1 VIASLLTAATVAAAT
16 ATAAIAASASA
27 QNQNATES
35 ARAAVC
41 AMCELIC
48 WFSYDIS
55 VLVRVKTYAK
65 VRTVR
70 RGPVRNMRTHS
81 AVPRTQT
88 LYFNTATD
96 TDASDTRHQRPGPGQ
111 LHTAVELETSREPD
125 DTRRQKCMTLIENWW
140 MGAVRSQQRKLS
152 IQSATPE
159 PERAGKGSRARG
171 GRSARSHSAARPSCQ
186 GVSARPCV
194 QHTARARQ
202 ASDGFLA

>member
-1 VIASLLTAATVAAAT
+1 MIVIASLLTAATVAAAT

-48 WFSYDIS
+48 WFSDDIS

-88 LYFNTATD
+88 LYSNTATD
-96 TDASDTRHQRPGPGQ
+96 TDASVIRHRESTGQ

-125 DTRRQKCMTLIENWW
+125 DTRRQKCMTLIANWW
-140 MGAVRSQQRKLS
+140 MGAVSSRQKRKLS

-159 PERAGKGSRARG
+159 PERAGKGTRRTL
-171 GRSARSHSAARPSCQ
+171 RSLSLRITPKLPRRIGTAVRAARCACTPS
-186 GVSARPCV
+186 
-194 QHTARARQ
+194 
-202 ASDGFLA
+202 

>member
-1 VIASLLTAATVAAAT
+1 VIVIASLLTAATVAAAT

-41 AMCELIC
+41 AMCELLC

-70 RGPVRNMRTHS
+70 RGPVRNMRTLS

-88 LYFNTATD
+88 LYSNTATD
-96 TDASDTRHQRPGPGQ
+96 TQMHPTPSDQDTAR

-125 DTRRQKCMTLIENWW
+125 DTRRQKCMTLIANWW
-140 MGAVRSQQRKLS
+140 MGTFRSENCRFNLRSLS
-152 IQSATPE
+152 QNALV
-159 PERAGKGSRARG
+159 RARG
-171 GRSARSHSAARPSCQ
+171 GPSARSHSAARPSCH
-186 GVSARPCV
+186 GVSARPSV
-194 QHTARARQ
+194 QHATRARQ
-202 ASDGFLA
+202 ASDGFLP

>member
-1 VIASLLTAATVAAAT
+1 MIVIASLFAAATV
-16 ATAAIAASASA
+16 TAAIAASASA

-41 AMCELIC
+41 AMCELLC

-70 RGPVRNMRTHS
+70 RGPVRNMRTLS

-88 LYFNTATD
+88 LYSNTATH
-96 TDASDTRHQRPGPGQ
+96 TDASDTRSPGQ

-125 DTRRQKCMTLIENWW
+125 DTRRQKCMTLIANWW
-140 MGAVRSQQRKLS
+140 MGAVRSENCRFNLRRLS
-152 IQSATPE
+152 QNALV
-159 PERAGKGSRARG
+159 RARG
-171 GRSARSHSAARPSCQ
+171 GCSARSHSAARPSCH
-186 GVSARPCV
+186 GVSARPSV
-194 QHTARARQ
+194 QHATRARQ
-202 ASDGFLA
+202 ASDGFLP